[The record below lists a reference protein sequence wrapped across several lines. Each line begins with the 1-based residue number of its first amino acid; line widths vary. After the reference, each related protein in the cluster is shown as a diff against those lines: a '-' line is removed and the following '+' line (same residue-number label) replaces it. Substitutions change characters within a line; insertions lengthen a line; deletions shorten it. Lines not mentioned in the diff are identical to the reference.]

1 MYLFFNQKQFI
12 MKTKLTRITSAPG
25 NFVAITSAC
34 AILLSTVHAQQDL
47 SQGPITLTYKN
58 FTTPAK
64 ANYFYQGAN
73 AAGVAIPAQG
83 G

>member
-47 SQGPITLTYKN
+47 SQGRLLLHYKN
-58 FTTPAK
+58 FTHPGQSRL
-64 ANYFYQGAN
+64 FLPGCQMQR
-73 AAGVAIPAQG
+73 V
-83 G
+83 